1 MPYLK
6 RITLPSGSVYT
17 VRDPEAWEAIEE
29 LQQLI
34 SGVMH
39 YRGRTTTELSDGST
53 TRPIVIDGEDYY
65 QESGDVVTYKPQG
78 SEIDLDF
85 AWNGSHWDEYGSS
98 GALKALAFKDT
109 ASGTV
114 SVPQTATFSGDTL
127 QSSGTYTPEG
137 SVSTPTISLATAGS
151 TDTIHNPTA
160 KTMVEDIDVEEPGVV
175 SGALQYWAVQNET
188 LILKNIVP
196 TNGASITTSDVTV
209 KTGDGAYS
217 SSQPSFTGAQA
228 TVAVEGTP
236 SGSVTFTN
244 ADETVVV
251 S

>member
-65 QESGDVVTYKPQG
+65 QESGDVVTYKPQD
-78 SEIDLDF
+78 SETDLDF

-114 SVPQTATFSGDTL
+114 SVPQSATFTGSNL
-127 QSSGTYTPEG
+127 QSTGSYTPEG
-137 SVSTPTISLATAGS
+137 SVSTPTISLTTGGA

-160 KTMVEDIDVEEPGVV
+160 KTVVEQVDVEDPGVV
-175 SGALQYWAVQNET
+175 SGALQYWSVQNET

-196 TNGASITTSDVTV
+196 TSGASITTSDVTV
-209 KTGDGAYS
+209 KTGDGAYE
-217 SSQPSFTGAQA
+217 SSQPMFTGTQD
-228 TVAVEGTP
+228 TIEVSGTP
-236 SGSVTFTN
+236 SGTITFTN
-244 ADETVVV
+244 ADETVTV